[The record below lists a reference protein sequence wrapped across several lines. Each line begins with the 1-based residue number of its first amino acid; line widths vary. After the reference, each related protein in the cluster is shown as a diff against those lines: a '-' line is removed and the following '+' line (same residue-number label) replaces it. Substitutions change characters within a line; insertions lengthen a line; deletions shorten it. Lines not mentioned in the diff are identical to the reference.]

1 MKKKIAAA
9 ALVITLGLS
18 MLAGCGQKAAEEPAV
33 KQTAQESEAV
43 TEEGDGEKKTET
55 ANSELSG
62 KITFWTT
69 GDKSNTN
76 DHTYPWMEENIRL
89 FEEKYPG
96 CEVEATFI
104 TSGEDYL
111 TKITTEVAA
120 GNAPDVFRTY
130 LTGRLQPFVDGGKVL
145 PIEHMLDT
153 YPETKAIMNDKALAL
168 STFDGKAYA
177 IPLIASGEMFFYNK
191 KIFKEC
197 NAEVPETY
205 EELLALAD
213 LFNEKGVTPCML
225 GISDPW
231 PGTIPYMM
239 IFNRLNGNELYEKVV
254 LNKEADFADE
264 AFVNAGQ
271 YLQDMVNRNM
281 FNESIVAISQE
292 EAGNK
297 FKAGESAMI
306 IDGSWSVPGFAETLG
321 DDVGIFNLPAIEGGK
336 GSANDWLM
344 NFDEGFAISSG
355 TKNQPVAEAFLAFIF
370 SPERQAAYAETGALI
385 ACKNVDYDT
394 SKISPL
400 TTEVM
405 NAFEGA
411 AYSIIPWDNPLGT
424 DVGQELNNTTQAI
437 ITGGDPGKEFG
448 KLQEYAEDAWGE

>member
-1 MKKKIAAA
+1 MRKKLLSS
-9 ALVITLGLS
+9 ALAFTLVFS
-18 MLAGCGQKAAEEPAV
+18 MMVGCGQPTPDNAEP
-33 KQTAQESEAV
+33 KQTVQESASVQAES
-43 TEEGDGEKKTET
+43 
-55 ANSELSG
+55 NSGKSGAENIELSG

-69 GDKSNTN
+69 GDKSNPN
-76 DHTYPWMEENIRL
+76 DHTYPWMEENVRL
-89 FEEKYPG
+89 FEEKYPE

-145 PIEHMLDT
+145 PIEHMLET

-191 KIFKEC
+191 KIFDEC
-197 NAEVPETY
+197 GAKVPKTY
-205 EELLALAD
+205 DELLKLVD
-213 LFNEKGVTPCML
+213 LFNEKGITPCML

-254 LNKEADFADE
+254 LNKEADFANE
-264 AFVNAGQ
+264 AFVSAGE
-271 YLQDMVNRNM
+271 YLQELVNRKM

-297 FKAGESAMI
+297 FKAGEAAMI
-306 IDGSWSVPGFAETLG
+306 IDGSWSVPGYAETFG
-321 DDVGIFNLPAIEGGK
+321 DDVGIFNFPDIEGGK
-336 GSANDWLM
+336 GSSNDWLM

-355 TKNQPVAEAFLAFIF
+355 TNNQPVAEAFLAFIF

-385 ACKNVDYDT
+385 ACNNVTYDT
-394 SKISPL
+394 SKISAL

-405 NAFEGA
+405 AAFEGA
-411 AYSIIPWDNPLGT
+411 SYSIIPWDNPLGT

-437 ITGGDPGKEFG
+437 IMGGSAEKEFA
-448 KLQEYAEDAWGE
+448 KLQEYAKEAWNE